1 MVENGAR
8 FGGSSKRMSLLK
20 EHRAYQA
27 ETVSPTSPTYIR
39 KISAGPLVGVFVTST
54 ISSTLTLESDD
65 GKFMVGSAFI
75 VESTREEVDRFIAG
89 DPFHQNGMEN
99 HDLST
104 VTM

>member
-39 KISAGPLVGVFVTST
+39 KISAGPLVGVYFHNIFDSY
-54 ISSTLTLESDD
+54 SSSIESDD

-75 VESTREEVDRFIAG
+75 VESTREE
-89 DPFHQNGMEN
+89 MEN

-104 VTM
+104 VTMVVNN